1 MKKTRHL
8 VMIVTAVLVVLAA
21 GAVSAYASLADD
33 ATPPATTSDAVASY
47 WNDAT
52 VILSAT
58 DNEGVAYIYH
68 ELDDDVVR
76 LYTVGT
82 GAAELD
88 APLDWEGNK
97 QDLTPG
103 EHTLKFWAQD
113 INGNVEAKQS
123 VTFEVKAD
131 LDAPVTTAT
140 GATDGAWYK
149 DALLVH
155 LAAADDAGGSGV
167 ASITSTLDGGVPQVA
182 SSAATNV
189 WLAVDAVTH
198 ANDGPHTLTF
208 QAEDVAGNLE
218 GLQTITLNVDTVKPA
233 PKAPYVATAYRGR
246 TATLRYKVVDAAPNG
261 GTASGKLVVKNPAGR
276 VVKTLKYTG
285 KTVGVVYRA
294 KFSVPKL
301 WKAGTYKFHVYATD
315 TAGNAQ
321 VKVAL
326 NKLVIK

>member
-8 VMIVTAVLVVLAA
+8 AMIVAAVLVVLAV

-52 VILSAT
+52 VTLSAT

-82 GAAELD
+82 GVAELV

-97 QDLTPG
+97 QALTPG

-113 INGNVEAKQS
+113 VNGNVEAKQS
-123 VTFEVKAD
+123 VKFTVLEDVI
-131 LDAPVTTAT
+131 APTTTPSGAT
-140 GATDGAWYK
+140 GGAWYNT
-149 DALLVH
+149 DLLVH
-155 LAAADDAGGSGV
+155 LAADDKAEGSGV
-167 ASITSTLDGGVPQVA
+167 AAITSTLDGGVPQVA
-182 SSAATNV
+182 SSSATNV

-198 ANDGPHTLTF
+198 ANDGAHTLTF
-208 QAEDVAGNLE
+208 QAEDVVGNLE
-218 GLQTITLNVDTVKPA
+218 GLQTMTVNVDTAKPA
-233 PKAPYVATAYRGR
+233 PRAPYAATAYRGR
-246 TATLRYKVVDAAPNG
+246 TATLKYKVVDAAPNG
-261 GTASGKLVVKNPAGR
+261 GTASGKLVVKNPAGK
-276 VVKTLKYTG
+276 VVKTLKYSG
-285 KTVGVVYRA
+285 KTVGVVYPA

-301 WKAGTYKFHVYATD
+301 WKAGTYKFYVYATD
-315 TAGNAQ
+315 TAGNVQAKAA
-321 VKVAL
+321 V
-326 NKLVIK
+326 NKLVVK